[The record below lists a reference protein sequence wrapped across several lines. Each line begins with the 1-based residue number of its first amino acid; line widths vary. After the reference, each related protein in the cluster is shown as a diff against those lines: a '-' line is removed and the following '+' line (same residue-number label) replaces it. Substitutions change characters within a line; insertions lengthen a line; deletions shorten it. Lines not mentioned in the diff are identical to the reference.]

1 MAEKDKEEN
10 KKEGVEE
17 ATTVQAAPIPIE
29 WHIPEGVMT
38 PFATNMLVQ
47 TIENEFKIS
56 FFELKPAIRL
66 STSDPMPTSIGAD
79 CVASVIVTEDRLSK
93 FVEVLQSQLEI
104 RKKKTK

>member
-1 MAEKDKEEN
+1 MAEKDENNKEE
-10 KKEGVEE
+10 VEE

-38 PFATNMLVQ
+38 PFATNMLVIA
-47 TIENEFKIS
+47 IENEFKIS

-66 STSDPMPTSIGAD
+66 DKSDPMPTSVRAD
-79 CVASVIVTEDRLSK
+79 CVASIIVTADRLAK

-104 RKKKTK
+104 FKKKPK